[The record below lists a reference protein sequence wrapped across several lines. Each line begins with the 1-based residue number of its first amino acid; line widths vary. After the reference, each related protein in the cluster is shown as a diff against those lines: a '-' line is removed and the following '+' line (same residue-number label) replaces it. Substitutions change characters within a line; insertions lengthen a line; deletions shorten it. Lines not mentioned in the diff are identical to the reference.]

1 MVNTLF
7 VAAIAL
13 FITVLFQRSFKS
25 LPNEK
30 WQIIGAIPKKK
41 IDDNKWLGLNLTYYG
56 FFNANAYAFA
66 TALFFILLGALEIT
80 TVIIFTIAITVFCFC
95 MPASKIVARV
105 VEKKP
110 STFSVSGAFFVGII
124 IIPWMVW
131 LVRET
136 LGKPMGIDVQISS
149 VLAAVAIA
157 YAFGEGIGRLAC
169 ISFGCCYGKPLSEV
183 PPFIQKLFKNKCFV
197 FFGKTKKIAYAHG
210 YDNQKVLPI
219 QAVTAIL
226 FSVSGLLG
234 LFFFFNT
241 KYVAAFFVTVLIT
254 QSWRFLSEFYRA
266 DYRGERNISAYQI
279 MGICSIP
286 YAALIG
292 VFFPAGPS
300 QFPNILKGLQAF
312 WNPGVIVF
320 LESLWLVTFLFT
332 GRSQVTGAT
341 LSFHVI
347 KRKI

>member
-169 ISFGCCYGKPLSEV
+169 ISFGCCYGKLLSDV
-183 PPFIQKLFKNKCFV
+183 SPFFQNLFKNKCFI
-197 FFGKTKKIAYAHG
+197 FYGKTKKIAYAHG

-219 QAVTAIL
+219 QAVTATI
-226 FSVSGLLG
+226 FSASGLLG
-234 LFFFFNT
+234 LYFFFNRN
-241 KYVAAFFVTVLIT
+241 YVTVFFVTVLIT

-266 DYRGERNISAYQI
+266 DYRGKGKISAYQI

-286 YAALIG
+286 YAAFIA
-292 VFFPAGPS
+292 VFFPTGPS
-300 QFPNILKGLQAF
+300 QLPDILKGLQVF
-312 WNPGVIVF
+312 WNPGVFIF
-320 LESLWLVTFLFT
+320 LESLWVAVFLFT
-332 GRSQVTGAT
+332 GRSDVTGAT
-341 LSFHVI
+341 LSFHVVED
-347 KRKI
+347 KI